1 MPFSLLANPTLAMLI
16 ELVPLAFVTMS
27 SVAIAATAAA
37 SNRFNESPRVVVWLR
52 ARRPPTPRMHLDTE
66 AVSAIPTSCVT
77 CWTRV
82 LLIIYSELRPVST
95 ALSHPATHPSA
106 TLPIVQTESG
116 RESRMRWIRMRVRR
130 HWEWGRAH
138 GFRRLIEE
146 DQLNPL
152 ERVPL
157 ALRKL
162 RWRRTHTVA
171 PGAVPVYLVGV
182 QRSGT
187 NMLVR
192 GLERSPEF
200 EVRNENDG
208 DAFQRFQLRP
218 DPVVRDLVMRSG
230 HRYVLFKP
238 LCDSHRVDEILD
250 RLGTPSPGRAIWAY
264 RDVDGRVR
272 SALAKFGSNNLDV
285 LTEIAAGR
293 GDHRWQARGMSA
305 ENRALVESFDYSTMT
320 PESAAALFWYVRN
333 SLYFERG
340 LDQRDDVTLAC
351 YDRFLA
357 DPDRNMRALCAFL
370 DFPFDA
376 SLAAHIE
383 RREAPERRPLE
394 IDPEIRRRC
403 DDLAARLEQ
412 VPST

>member
-1 MPFSLLANPTLAMLI
+1 
-16 ELVPLAFVTMS
+16 
-27 SVAIAATAAA
+27 
-37 SNRFNESPRVVVWLR
+37 
-52 ARRPPTPRMHLDTE
+52 
-66 AVSAIPTSCVT
+66 
-77 CWTRV
+77 
-82 LLIIYSELRPVST
+82 
-95 ALSHPATHPSA
+95 
-106 TLPIVQTESG
+106 
-116 RESRMRWIRMRVRR
+116 MRWIGMRVRR

-146 DQLNPL
+146 DQLNPM

-157 ALRKL
+157 AVRKR
-162 RWRRTHTVA
+162 RWRRSHSVA
-171 PGAVPVYLVGV
+171 PDAVPVYLVGV

-208 DAFQRFQLRP
+208 DAFERFQLRP

-250 RLGTPSPGRAIWAY
+250 GLGTPSPGRAIWAY

-272 SALAKFGSNNLDV
+272 SALAKFGTNNLDV

-305 ENRALVESFDYSTMT
+305 ENRALVESFDYPTMT

-333 SLYFERG
+333 SLYFERR
-340 LDQRDDVTLAC
+340 LDRRDDVTLAC

-383 RREAPERRPLE
+383 RREAPERRPLD
-394 IDPEIRRRC
+394 IDPEIRRHC
-403 DDLAARLEQ
+403 DDLSARLEQ
-412 VPST
+412 ALDVAS

>member
-1 MPFSLLANPTLAMLI
+1 
-16 ELVPLAFVTMS
+16 
-27 SVAIAATAAA
+27 
-37 SNRFNESPRVVVWLR
+37 
-52 ARRPPTPRMHLDTE
+52 
-66 AVSAIPTSCVT
+66 
-77 CWTRV
+77 
-82 LLIIYSELRPVST
+82 
-95 ALSHPATHPSA
+95 
-106 TLPIVQTESG
+106 
-116 RESRMRWIRMRVRR
+116 MRWIRMRVRR

-157 ALRKL
+157 ALRKR

-250 RLGTPSPGRAIWAY
+250 RLGTPSPGRAIWVY

-305 ENRALVESFDYSTMT
+305 ENRSLVESFDYSTMT